1 MLGAYLGTLQADLV
15 VARAYQVEIDALG
28 AEARTRRRE
37 SLNLFAAFL
46 QDVTARG
53 RPAPAFPGPRSSGS
67 SMQPGS
73 WLPMRSTPRLS
84 PT

>member
-28 AEARTRRRE
+28 AEARTRRRD

-46 QDVTARG
+46 QEVTARV
-53 RPAPAFPGPRSSGS
+53 APGAGPTSTRSAMTFSAGFRTCS
-67 SMQPGS
+67 ESVSQA
-73 WLPMRSTPRLS
+73 LP
-84 PT
+84 